1 MPVSDSILQCD
12 QINLSFGGV
21 KAIVDATLEIER
33 GTVTGLIGP
42 NGAGKSS
49 LVNVIS
55 GHLRPESGAVRFD
68 GTDITGLASHQ
79 VARSGLIR
87 TFQLSSEFPWMTL
100 LENMLVAPKQIGTGF
115 GRAIF
120 RKRSWIDQEYE
131 LLARAREYLREFGL
145 LRLENEYAGNLSG
158 GQKRL
163 LEIARA
169 LMADPQMLVLDEP
182 MAGVA
187 GVLIDR
193 IVDHVTDL
201 GKRGITFL
209 VIEHDLEVIDRLCE
223 TVYVMAQGSV
233 LSRGTMDELR
243 QDARVLEAYLD

>member
-1 MPVSDSILQCD
+1 MTDAILSCEHVSR
-12 QINLSFGGV
+12 SFGGV
-21 KAIVDATLEIER
+21 RAVVDASLEIER

-42 NGAGKSS
+42 NGAGKST

-55 GHLRPESGAVRFD
+55 GHIRPEDGTVRFN
-68 GTDITGLASHQ
+68 GQDITGLPPYR
-79 VARSGLIR
+79 VARTGLIR

-100 LENMLVAPKQIGTGF
+100 LENMLVAPKQIGTSF

-120 RKRSWIDQEYE
+120 NRRSWIDEEYR
-131 LLARAREYLREFGL
+131 LLAKAREYLQSFGL
-145 LRLENEYAGNLSG
+145 GALENEYAGNLSG

-169 LMADPQMLVLDEP
+169 LMAEPEMLVLDEP

-193 IVDHVTDL
+193 IVDHILEL
-201 GKRGITFL
+201 GRSGLTFL
-209 VIEHDLEVIDRLCE
+209 VIEHDLEVVDRLCE
-223 TVYVMAQGSV
+223 TVYAMAQGSV
-233 LSRGTMDELR
+233 LSRGTMAELR
-243 QDARVLEAYLD
+243 QDERVLEAYLD

>member
-1 MPVSDSILQCD
+1 MSDTILSCDAVSLA
-12 QINLSFGGV
+12 FGGV
-21 KAIVDATLEIER
+21 KAVVEATLEIER
-33 GTVTGLIGP
+33 GSVTGLIGP
-42 NGAGKSS
+42 NGAGKST
-49 LVNVIS
+49 LVNIIS
-55 GHLRPESGAVRFD
+55 GHLRPDSGRAVFN
-68 GTDITGLASHQ
+68 GTDITSLAPYQ
-79 VARSGLIR
+79 VARTGLIR

-100 LENMLVAPKQIGTGF
+100 LENMLVAPKQIGTSF
-115 GRAIF
+115 GKAIF

-131 LLARAREYLREFGL
+131 LLGKAREYLREFGL
-145 LRLENEYAGNLSG
+145 SSLEHEYAGNLSG

-193 IVDHVTDL
+193 IVDHIIQL
-201 GKRGITFL
+201 GSRGLTFL
-209 VIEHDLEVIDRLCE
+209 VIEHDLEVVDRLCE

-233 LSRGTMDELR
+233 LSRGTMAELR
-243 QDARVLEAYLD
+243 QDERVLEAYLD

>member
-1 MPVSDSILQCD
+1 MSDALLRCET
-12 QINLSFGGV
+12 INISFGGL
-21 KAIVDATLEIER
+21 KAVVDATIEVER

-42 NGAGKSS
+42 NGAGKST
-49 LVNVIS
+49 LVNMIS
-55 GHLRPESGAVRFD
+55 GHLHPESGKILFNGNDV
-68 GTDITGLASHQ
+68 TGFVPYQ
-79 VARSGLIR
+79 IARVGLIR

-100 LENMLVAPKQIGTGF
+100 LENMLVAPKQVGTSF

-120 RKRSWIDQEYE
+120 SKRSWIDQEYE

-145 LRLENEYAGNLSG
+145 ISLENEYAGNLSG

-182 MAGVA
+182 MAGVS

-193 IVDHVTDL
+193 IVDHIAEL
-201 GKRGITFL
+201 GRSGLTFL
-209 VIEHDLEVIDRLCE
+209 VIEHDLEVVDRLCE
-223 TVYVMAQGSV
+223 TVYVMAEGQV
-233 LSRGTMDELR
+233 LSRGTMQELR
-243 QDARVLEAYLD
+243 QDERVLEAYLG

>member
-145 LRLENEYAGNLSG
+145 IALEDEYAGNLSG

-163 LEIARA
+163 LEIARS
-169 LMADPQMLVLDEP
+169 LMADPKMLILDEP

-187 GVLIDR
+187 GVLVDR
-193 IVDHVTDL
+193 IVDHIAEL
-201 GKRGITFL
+201 GRSGLTFL
-209 VIEHDLEVIDRLCE
+209 VIEHDLEVVDRLCE

-233 LSRGTMDELR
+233 LSRGTMAELR
-243 QDARVLEAYLD
+243 QDERVLEAYLD